1 MGTVMRRDV
10 LTMTGVSLA
19 TAVIA
24 WIIWG
29 NPKEEE
35 HFARH
40 VQSAQW
46 IKLDTELMRLSEPS
60 PYMRNE
66 R

>member
-1 MGTVMRRDV
+1 MRRDV

-19 TAVIA
+19 TALMA

-40 VQSAQW
+40 VQAAQW
-46 IKLDTELMRLSEPS
+46 IKTDAELVRLSERS
-60 PYMRNE
+60 PYTRNE

>member
-1 MGTVMRRDV
+1 MRRDV

-19 TAVIA
+19 TALMA

-40 VQSAQW
+40 VQTAQW
-46 IKLDTELMRLSEPS
+46 IKPDTELKRLLEQS
-60 PYMRNE
+60 PYMWTE

>member
-1 MGTVMRRDV
+1 MRRDV

-19 TAVIA
+19 TAFMV

-35 HFARH
+35 HFARR
-40 VQSAQW
+40 VQTAQW
-46 IKLDTELMRLSEPS
+46 IKTDAEFVRLSERS
-60 PYMRNE
+60 PYTRNE